1 MRGDRAD
8 RTSPGG
14 GGRTRS
20 KDVVEHAAVEHRIG
34 ELAAGQHG
42 LITRAQLLGAGL
54 GRDAV
59 KYRVRAGRLRVVQG
73 GVYRVG
79 PVVSPKERE
88 MAAALACGPG
98 AVISHRSVAWLW
110 HLVVGREDGAPV
122 HVTVRS
128 TNRRRRPGVQL
139 HRTGSLEPAE
149 VTLITGIP
157 ATSAARTLLDF
168 AAGAGSRELEQA
180 LARAERHDLTSA
192 EEILRLL
199 AGHPRHRGAPALR
212 VLVGPSNGPSLTRSE
227 AEERLLALVR
237 KAQLPA
243 PETNVRIGG
252 MEVDLLWR
260 AERLVVEVDGFAFHS
275 SARRFE
281 QDRSRDGRLAARG
294 LQVIRVTWRQLVNE
308 PEAVLVRCAQAL
320 ARRSARGA

>member
-1 MRGDRAD
+1 MRGKRAG

-14 GGRTRS
+14 SGRAGS
-20 KDVVEHAAVEHRIG
+20 EDVDHATVEHRIS

-59 KYRVRAGRLRVVQG
+59 KYRVRAGRLRAVQT

-79 PVVSPKERE
+79 PVVSAKERE

-98 AVISHRSVAWLW
+98 AVISHRSAAWLW
-110 HLVVGREDGAPV
+110 HLVIGREDGAPV

-139 HRTGSLEPAE
+139 HRTGSLEPAD
-149 VTLITGIP
+149 VTRIAGIP
-157 ATSAARTLLDF
+157 VTGAARTLLDF
-168 AAGAGSRELEQA
+168 AGAATARELEQA
-180 LARAERHDLTSA
+180 VARAERHELTSA
-192 EEILRLL
+192 EEILQLL
-199 AGHPRHRGAPALR
+199 AGHSRHRGVPALR
-212 VLVGPSNGPSLTRSE
+212 ALVGPGNEPSLTRSE

-237 KAQLPA
+237 KAQLPS

-252 MEVDLLWR
+252 MEVDFLWR
-260 AERLVVEVDGFAFHS
+260 GERLVVEVDGFAFHS

-281 QDRSRDGRLAARG
+281 QDRSRDSRLAARG
-294 LQVIRVTWRQLVNE
+294 LQVIRVTWHQLVNE
-308 PEAVLVRCAQAL
+308 PEAVLVRFAQAL
-320 ARRSARGA
+320 ARRGARGP